1 MLPVSVDVGPM
12 LLSLLPEI
20 GLVVLAVLVLSLD
33 IGTRRSNSGRSLLG
47 WVTAGGLLLIGVL
60 AVIFAR
66 PGDAPQSYWGDMLRL
81 DNAGFLFRMLF
92 LTGAALTVLFAM
104 ESDAVRERGE
114 FYILLLV
121 STLGMCLMASAT
133 DLILLY
139 LAIET
144 TSIPLYVLAGFVT
157 ADQKSVES
165 GIKYLLFGAMTSAI
179 MLFGFSF
186 LYGFTGTTN
195 IAAIATALNPS
206 STTIPLVAVV
216 AVLMLV
222 LVGFGFKISAVPFHF
237 WAPDVYE
244 GAPTPV
250 AGFLSTA
257 SKAAGFAVL
266 LRVMFVAFP
275 GYSTLWTIMAAV
287 LATASMFVGNLLALA
302 QKNLKRLLAYSSIAQ
317 AGYILIG
324 VAAGTSFGASAAVYY
339 LMSYLVTNLA
349 AFGIVTVVG
358 RVVGSDEISAY
369 AGLSR
374 RSPGL
379 ALALLV
385 ALLSLGGIPPFAG
398 FFGKLLVFGAALQE
412 GLLWLAL
419 VGILNSIIGLYYY
432 LTVLKVVYLYRSED
446 EAKPLP
452 GVPGWKA
459 ALILCLVGIIT
470 LGVVIAPF
478 YSLATGAA
486 TAIMVP

>member
-1 MLPVSVDVGPM
+1 MTTADIGPM
-12 LLSLLPEI
+12 VRAIIPEL
-20 GLVVLAVLVLSLD
+20 GLVLLAALLLVLDLAS
-33 IGTRRSNSGRSLLG
+33 REKAGRNLLG
-47 WVTAGGLLLIGVL
+47 WVCAAGLVVIGIVSVL
-60 AVIFAR
+60 FAQ
-66 PGDAPQSYWGDMLRL
+66 PGAQPLAIWGGMLRL

-92 LTGAALTVLFAM
+92 LTGAALTALFAM
-104 ESDAVRERGE
+104 ESESIRERGE

-133 DLILLY
+133 DLIMLY

-144 TSIPLYVLAGFVT
+144 TSIPLYVLAGFVV
-157 ADQKSVES
+157 ADQKSVEA
-165 GIKYLLFGAMTSAI
+165 GIKYLLFGAMTSAV

-186 LYGFTGTTN
+186 LYGFTGTTSILN
-195 IAAIATALNPS
+195 IAQGL
-206 STTIPLVAVV
+206 STGSVPVYAMVT
-216 AVLMLV
+216 VLILV

-244 GAPTPV
+244 GSPTPV

-266 LRVMFVAFP
+266 LRVMFLAFP
-275 GYSTLWTIMAAV
+275 GYSSIWTILVAA
-287 LATASMFVGNLLALA
+287 LATASMLVGNLLALA
-302 QKNLKRLLAYSSIAQ
+302 QKNIKRLLAYSSIAQ

-324 VAAGTSFGASAAVYY
+324 VAADTQFGTSGAIYY
-339 LMSYLVTNLA
+339 LMAYLVTNLA

-358 RVVGSDEISAY
+358 RAVGSDEISAY

-379 ALALLV
+379 ALALLA

-398 FFGKLLVFGAALQE
+398 FFGKLLVFGAAIQQ

-419 VGILNSIIGLYYY
+419 VGILNSVIALYYY
-432 LTVLKVVYLYRSED
+432 LTVIKVMYLYRSED

-452 GVPGWKA
+452 SVPGWKV
-459 ALILCLVGIIT
+459 ALVVCLVGIIT
-470 LGVVIAPF
+470 LGVILAPF
-478 YSLATGAA
+478 YNFSTLAA
-486 TAIMVP
+486 TAFGVY